1 MAGSKRATS
10 SRANRPWMLL
20 LLLAALL
27 LRAATPPGWM
37 PNPQGVLGAPLV
49 ICTADGSHL
58 VQLDRQGH
66 ATKPEPAKPQSAQ
79 RHDLCAFAGHQAA
92 PAFEIALASGKSA
105 FVSLTAAP
113 VATQASPAAVPRYR
127 EQAPRA
133 PPTFV

>member
-1 MAGSKRATS
+1 MGRVSRGTS
-10 SRANRPWMLL
+10 SRGLRPWLL
-20 LLLAALL
+20 LVLLSAFL

-37 PNPQGVLGAPLV
+37 PNPQGALGAPLI

-58 VQLDRQGH
+58 VQLDPQGH
-66 ATKPEPAKPQSAQ
+66 PAKPSTQ

-92 PAFEIALASGKSA
+92 PAPETALVSGPA
-105 FVSLTAAP
+105 TFANLTASP
-113 VATQASPAAVPRYR
+113 VAAQASAAAVPRYR